1 MTIDNLISWLQE
13 AEDNN
18 TWLVSTQSVKRHL
31 EKIKE
36 TEQLTTPVVV
46 GTLFCDD
53 RQRCVKKVDEERAR
67 VLLKATLDILKKCN
81 ESIYVKNVMETTAI
95 WDEAECDGYCL
106 MEEIE
111 VLLEED

>member
-36 TEQLTTPVVV
+36 TEQLTIPVVGSSKRINLV
-46 GTLFCDD
+46 VFEDYT
-53 RQRCVKKVDEERAR
+53 RCYKVSDKELEQLKKDNDIEEGDIVCKVDVIKE
-67 VLLKATLDILKKCN
+67 
-81 ESIYVKNVMETTAI
+81 Y
-95 WDEAECDGYCL
+95 
-106 MEEIE
+106 
-111 VLLEED
+111 